1 MPLNRRTLLL
11 AAPSL
16 LVPGLLLPGLLLP
29 SAARAD
35 DPRMSDRAVGADT
48 APVSVIEYFSLT
60 CPHCAR
66 FARDT
71 FPKIQAEL
79 IEPGKLRYIFRDYPL
94 DKVALMA
101 AQVARALPP
110 ARYEPFT
117 MALLASQDRWAFAR
131 DVNST
136 DELAK
141 MAALAGLSRPAF
153 DAAIGDTALQNAI
166 LAEQQRAEATYHV
179 DSTPTFIFNG
189 PNAHDRRE
197 SGELSYDTFA
207 RFVAEA
213 GGTTG

>member
-1 MPLNRRTLLL
+1 MAPTRRTLLL
-11 AAPSL
+11 LTPAL
-16 LVPGLLLPGLLLP
+16 LLLPL
-29 SAARAD
+29 AARAD
-35 DPRMSDRAVGADT
+35 DPRMADRSIGSDA
-48 APVSVIEYFSLT
+48 APVTVIEYFSLT

-71 FPKIQAEL
+71 LPKIKTDL
-79 IEPGKLRYIFRDYPL
+79 IDTGKLRYIFRDYPL

-110 ARYEPFT
+110 QRYEPFT

-153 DAAIGDTALQNAI
+153 DAAIADTGLQDAI
-166 LAEQQRAEATYHV
+166 LAEQQKAETTYRV

-189 PNAHDRRE
+189 PKAHDRSE

-207 RFVAEA
+207 RIVAEA